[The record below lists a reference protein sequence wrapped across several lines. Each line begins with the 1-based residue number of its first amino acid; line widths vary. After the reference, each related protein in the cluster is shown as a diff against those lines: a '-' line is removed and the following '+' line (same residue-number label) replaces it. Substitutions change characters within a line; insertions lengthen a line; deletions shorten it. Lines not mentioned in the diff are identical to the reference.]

1 MVDKERKVPQGRL
14 GRLARFATVGVRT
27 GAGLLLDRGGDATAK
42 HAAEVLGTL
51 RGLAAKVGQMASY
64 IDGVVPE
71 AQRDAYE
78 SAMKVLFAAAPRSSP
93 EQVRARVEEELGAP
107 IDRLFARW
115 VDEPLASAS
124 IGQVHVAELHDGRE
138 VAVKV
143 QHPGI
148 TRAVESDLANAG
160 FLESVARAMGWDR
173 LDPKRILAVIRQRF
187 REELD
192 YRLEAERIS
201 RFADLH
207 AADPHIRVPSL
218 VGSHSTQCVL
228 TTELA
233 RGATFD
239 EACSSPPEDRRA
251 WARSMWRF
259 VFKGTMVGGMLNA
272 DPHPGNYVFH
282 PEGRVTFLDYGCVQ
296 ELDPRHQRLARA
308 VHLAALAR
316 DENAFHRAVATL
328 VGAKPGPLE
337 EMSVAYTRRCFK
349 PLFESPYHITRGY
362 AASLVGGMRDMGRLA
377 LTVKEHEH
385 FAMPPDMV
393 FINRL
398 QFGFYSVLARMD
410 VEVDY
415 ASVERGFLL
424 PVNGAPG
431 V

>member
-27 GAGLLLDRGGDATAK
+27 GAGLLLDRSGSAGAK

-71 AQRDAYE
+71 GQREAYE
-78 SAMKVLFAAAPRSSP
+78 STMKALFAAAPKSSP
-93 EQVRARVEEELGAP
+93 AQIRARVEEELGAP

-124 IGQVHVAELHDGRE
+124 IGQVHVADLHDGRE

-160 FLESVARAMGWDR
+160 FLENIARAMGWER
-173 LDPKRILAVIRQRF
+173 LEPKKILAVIRQRF

-192 YRLEAERIS
+192 YRLEAKRIL

-207 AADPHIRVPSL
+207 AGDTHVRVPVL
-218 VGSHSTQCVL
+218 IESHSTQCVL

-233 RGATFD
+233 RGLTFD
-239 EACSSPPEDRRA
+239 QACASDPEERRA

-296 ELDPRHQRLARA
+296 ELDERHQQLARA

-316 DENAFHRAVATL
+316 DEAAFHRAVATL
-328 VGAKPGPLE
+328 VRAKPGPLE
-337 EMSVAYTRRCFK
+337 DMAVSYTRRCFE
-349 PLFESPYHITRGY
+349 PLFESPYRITRAY
-362 AASLVGGMRDMGRLA
+362 AASLVGGMRDMGRAA
-377 LTVKEHEH
+377 LGVKDHES
-385 FAMPPDMV
+385 FAMPPEMV
-393 FINRL
+393 FVNRL

-410 VEVDY
+410 VDVDY
-415 ASVERGFLL
+415 ASVERAFLL
-424 PVNGAPG
+424 STNGA
-431 V
+431 